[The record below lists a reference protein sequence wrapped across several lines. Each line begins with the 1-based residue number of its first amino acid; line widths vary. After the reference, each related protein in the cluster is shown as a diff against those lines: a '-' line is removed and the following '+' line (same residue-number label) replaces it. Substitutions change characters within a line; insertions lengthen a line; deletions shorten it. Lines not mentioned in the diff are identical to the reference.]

1 LYLKVLNFAL
11 SCFFEIRE
19 REMGVRAILVQLHRL
34 QNGVVHGSE
43 LTFKQYRG
51 MLYLEYLGLVR
62 ADAATG
68 KAIRV
73 GLMTVGGPGALS
85 VADEMSRDGYV
96 GPIHWHPNCKRSK
109 LLKWAEREA
118 RRLGRDLEAYP
129 AIPFD
134 ESLEK
139 LHNVAPLP

>member
-1 LYLKVLNFAL
+1 
-11 SCFFEIRE
+11 
-19 REMGVRAILVQLHRL
+19 MGVRAILVQLHRLRRWVRQIDALGAVKFML